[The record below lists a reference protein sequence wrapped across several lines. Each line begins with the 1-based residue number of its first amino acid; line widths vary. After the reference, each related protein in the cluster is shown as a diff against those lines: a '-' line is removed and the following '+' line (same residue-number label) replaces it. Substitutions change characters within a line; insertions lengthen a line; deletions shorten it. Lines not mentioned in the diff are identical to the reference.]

1 MTFCVSVSSESF
13 RLLFFALVDS
23 VETRLRLCLIHD
35 RITADFFHLR
45 KSDYRIFKLMKENW
59 DFMMRCWENI
69 EILIDA
75 QASTEVWF
83 KD

>member
-1 MTFCVSVSSESF
+1 
-13 RLLFFALVDS
+13 
-23 VETRLRLCLIHD
+23 
-35 RITADFFHLR
+35 
-45 KSDYRIFKLMKENW
+45 MKENW
-59 DFMMRCWENI
+59 DFMMKFWENI